1 MKKLRRRKSLAVHQQ
16 RESKEGQP
24 QQEGE
29 QQAPYGQQQ
38 GPEDVYGFSGEER
51 LEASL
56 HAGVAALTNPLAARA
71 SLSRQ
76 NSIGIGGGVN
86 EEGHAPFTQ
95 TLGMSTSPASP
106 DSPDSTSPPLGAFPA
121 L

>member
-16 RESKEGQP
+16 RESKEDQP
-24 QQEGE
+24 QERDQ
-29 QQAPYGQQQ
+29 PPGQQGQ
-38 GPEDVYGFSGEER
+38 EDVYGFRGEER

-56 HAGVAALTNPLAARA
+56 HAGAAALNPLAARA

-76 NSIGIGGGVN
+76 VSGGV
-86 EEGHAPFTQ
+86 EGHAST
-95 TLGMSTSPASP
+95 TLGVSTSPASP
-106 DSPDSTSPPLGAFPA
+106 DFTSPPLGAFPA

>member
-16 RESKEGQP
+16 RESKEDQP
-24 QQEGE
+24 QERDQ
-29 QQAPYGQQQ
+29 PPGQQGQ
-38 GPEDVYGFSGEER
+38 EDVYGFRGEER

-56 HAGVAALTNPLAARA
+56 HAGAAALNPLAARA

-76 NSIGIGGGVN
+76 NSGFGGGVT
-86 EEGHAPFTQ
+86 EGGHAPFTQ

>member
-24 QQEGE
+24 QAEGE
-29 QQAPYGQQQ
+29 QPPCGQQQ

-56 HAGVAALTNPLAARA
+56 HAGVAALTTPLAARA

-76 NSIGIGGGVN
+76 NSGGVT
-86 EEGHAPFTQ
+86 EGHAST
-95 TLGMSTSPASP
+95 TLGIPA
-106 DSPDSTSPPLGAFPA
+106 SPDSTSPPLGAFPA

>member
-29 QQAPYGQQQ
+29 QQPPYGQQQ

-76 NSIGIGGGVN
+76 NSGIGGGVN